1 MKYVRFSQM
10 SLEDRKKFNAKLI
23 GILKIIMAICEE
35 NNIRWFVGYGGC
47 IGAIRHKGCIP
58 WDDDIDVC
66 MPRPD
71 YDRFVEICRKTD
83 LGNYELA
90 IINEFP
96 GYYEHFVRMFDKNS
110 TILFDSWH
118 THVGGIFV
126 DVFPID
132 GAADGNISN
141 NYKHFIFWQNISRYS
156 HLRIPRN
163 RRLKILK
170 AGGYRGYLLIALTS
184 LFRKPLQKISVK
196 IIEKTIRKY
205 PFEGSKYCLFYYD
218 VYGLKHVVERKW
230 IEETILVP
238 FEDIEVRI
246 PKCYQEYLSH
256 IYGDYMTPPPV
267 DKRDDR
273 HVFAFLDM
281 EKRWTLDDI
290 RKELSKE

>member
-1 MKYVRFSQM
+1 MKILEPINWNALPDEM
-10 SLEDRKKFNAKLI
+10 SKEQFRIICRISKATAAKLLKS
-23 GILKIIMAICEE
+23 GI
-35 NNIRWFVGYGGC
+35 VPC
-47 IGAIRHKGCIP
+47 IHSGKKTRCYTI
-58 WDDDIDVC
+58 
-66 MPRPD
+66 
-71 YDRFVEICRKTD
+71 RKTD
-83 LGNYELA
+83 VQAYLKNRKGNITLHDSY
-90 IINEFP
+90 
-96 GYYEHFVRMFDKNS
+96 DKNS